1 MSINAASSSNV
12 TIGQNEWDATGTI
25 VNRYSLNGV
34 EGDLEDILPAIIP
47 DIFENQGII
56 ARKHFS
62 NVAEHGFQ
70 PLEGT
75 YDQLVDVPDSNYSA
89 FEEVHQI
96 PSPIIPQSPYTAAQE
111 TVLPKSYPSLY
122 WDMWRKVWDSHVES
136 WINSLEDPTA
146 ATCGAA
152 SDALP
157 ISRPTES
164 NIITFDSTHEPAS
177 TSHVA
182 PACTSR
188 VDVPV
193 GPSRQETGL
202 PHSRNT
208 PYRDIRTQHNTVP
221 HHSNEH
227 LVFMQGAYSVYC
239 NATLLNPPF
248 GETEHQ
254 NTLSENEGHEELN
267 GSGFPPVEPTSTRSA
282 GSLDDT
288 QRSEPRNTQGNGRSK
303 RKGAPSPYNRV
314 ANEGEKPAERVVRI
328 DKYGNEV
335 YQGMRPDKGP
345 PKKKKICR
353 R

>member
-1 MSINAASSSNV
+1 MNAV
-12 TIGQNEWDATGTI
+12 LKCGMIIVI
-25 VNRYSLNGV
+25 VNRYPLNGV
-34 EGDLEDILPAIIP
+34 EGDLKDIVPAIIP
-47 DIFENQGII
+47 DILENQGII
-56 ARKHFS
+56 ARKQLS
-62 NVAEHGFQ
+62 NVAEHGFL

-75 YDQLVDVPDSNYSA
+75 YDQLVDVPGSNYSA

-96 PSPIIPQSPYTAAQE
+96 SSPIIPQSPYTAAQE

-177 TSHVA
+177 TSHVV

-208 PYRDIRTQHNTVP
+208 PYRDIRHG
-221 HHSNEH
+221 NEH
-227 LVFMQGAYSVYC
+227 LVFMQD
-239 NATLLNPPF
+239 NRNI
-248 GETEHQ
+248 
-254 NTLSENEGHEELN
+254 LSENEGHEELN

-288 QRSEPRNTQGNGRSK
+288 QRLQIRALKHTRKRTLETKRSALPVQQGCK
-303 RKGAPSPYNRV
+303 
-314 ANEGEKPAERVVRI
+314 
-328 DKYGNEV
+328 
-335 YQGMRPDKGP
+335 
-345 PKKKKICR
+345 
-353 R
+353 